1 MITTKNTI
9 IGAGPGGLAVAGR
22 LAKLGIPFE
31 IIEMENAVASAW
43 INHYD
48 RLHLHTAKDLSA
60 LPHLPYPS
68 DYPLYVPKDKVV
80 EYMANYAEH
89 FNIKPH
95 FGEKVVSIKEENG
108 KWLTTTD
115 SGKIFQSD
123 NVIIGTGFNRVP
135 NTPTWEGMDKFK
147 GFLQHSR
154 YYKNGKALKGKNV
167 LVIGMG
173 NTGAELAIDLHE
185 NEAIPFISARGPVN
199 VVLRDFNGKPTQYTA
214 IKLQKFPTWFND
226 FIAVTIQKIMVG
238 DLSKYGLQ
246 RPKMPPSKQL
256 RELGKT
262 PVIDLGTVDLIKQGK
277 IKILPGVDYF
287 KENSIVF
294 KDGREEDFDAVI
306 LATGYKSQ
314 ITDFVEDMSHI
325 LNHLNQPKSP
335 IIPERKGLYFIGF
348 GAYAGGILR
357 SIHRNSEI
365 IVEHICS

>member
-135 NTPTWEGMDKFK
+135 NAPTWEGMDKFK

-226 FIAVTIQKIMVG
+226 FVAVTIQKIMVG

-294 KDGREEDFDAVI
+294 KDGREEGFDAVI

-335 IIPERKGLYFIGF
+335 IILERKGLYFIGF

-357 SIHRNSEI
+357 SIHRNSEM